1 MAGIAAA
8 PVAASAYNPE
18 VLAAAH
24 RKVIAMA
31 LKGMEGR
38 GFEEMVP
45 MKDGTKLYTYGV
57 LPPEGV
63 KCGIVLQRTPYVQE
77 KPADVAAFVRGQQKA
92 LARGYAYIV
101 QHVRGTGMSEGD
113 WIPYVNE
120 RADGLATLEWLRRL
134 PCYNGEIYVSGISYL
149 SSVHWS
155 YLRVRKGSD
164 PFGGVESGGVAY
176 PFAISRRPFA
186 AILYFCQGECGL
198 ASPTR
203 AM

>member
-1 MAGIAAA
+1 
-8 PVAASAYNPE
+8 
-18 VLAAAH
+18 
-24 RKVIAMA
+24 
-31 LKGMEGR
+31 
-38 GFEEMVP
+38 

-63 KCGIVLQRTPYVQE
+63 KCGIVLRRTPYVPE

-92 LARGYAYIV
+92 LARGYAYVV

-134 PCYNGEIYVSGISYL
+134 PCYNGEIYVSGGSYL

-155 YLRVRKGSD
+155 YLGTNPPDVKGAVLNIASIWGQT
-164 PFGGVESGGVAY
+164 GGACEAAY
-176 PFAISRRPFA
+176 SA
-186 AILYFCQGECGL
+186 AKAGL
-198 ASPTR
+198 IGSCLKIDLGIVKCHFELGAGKENFSW
-203 AM
+203 AD